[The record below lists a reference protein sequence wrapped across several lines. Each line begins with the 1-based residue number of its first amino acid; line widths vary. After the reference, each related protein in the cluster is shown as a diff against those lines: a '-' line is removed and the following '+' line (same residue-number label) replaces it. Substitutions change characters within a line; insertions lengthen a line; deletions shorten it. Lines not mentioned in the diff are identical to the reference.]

1 MQKSE
6 SRSLPDYEKPP
17 VIEVV
22 CGIIFET
29 IEMFRGHHP
38 GLFWQMVRDQFPTCE
53 HALRLGLGS
62 PPKELDFANYFPR
75 IWFVSEEQNRL
86 IQLQD
91 DRFFY
96 NWRRIREDEAYPRY
110 RAIIEPFKS
119 NLEIL
124 QEFLSQEKLGS
135 VKPKE
140 CELTYINHIPKG
152 EGWKSLSDINAVF
165 RDFTWDLNERFLPP
179 PLSLGG
185 QAVFPLPE
193 DNGRL
198 KMTLQHGER
207 KLDRCPLLIL
217 QISAR
222 GLGGDKSMDTVWEW
236 FELAHEWIVRGFD
249 DMTAPT
255 IQRDVWR
262 RLGNG

>member
-1 MQKSE
+1 M
-6 SRSLPDYEKPP
+6 
-17 VIEVV
+17 
-22 CGIIFET
+22 
-29 IEMFRGHHP
+29 
-38 GLFWQMVRDQFPTCE
+38 
-53 HALRLGLGS
+53 
-62 PPKELDFANYFPR
+62 
-75 IWFVSEEQNRL
+75 
-86 IQLQD
+86 
-91 DRFFY
+91 
-96 NWRRIREDEAYPRY
+96 
-110 RAIIEPFKS
+110 
-119 NLEIL
+119 
-124 QEFLSQEKLGS
+124 
-135 VKPKE
+135 
-140 CELTYINHIPKG
+140 
-152 EGWKSLSDINAVF
+152 
-165 RDFTWDLNERFLPP
+165 
-179 PLSLGG
+179 
-185 QAVFPLPE
+185 FPLPE